1 MPFGIKP
8 KCQTQK
14 EKQWS
19 VDDLTEHPEDKA
31 SDYLDPKNTDVLALI
46 LSAAKSLILIEGLV
60 LNIKSQC

>member
-14 EKQWS
+14 EKRWS
-19 VDDLTEHPEDKA
+19 VVDVAEHPEDKA
-31 SDYLDPKNTDVLALI
+31 SDYLDPKNADVLALI
-46 LSAAKSLILIEGLV
+46 PSAARSLTLMEGLV